1 MIKISDFKFAETFIK
16 QVCRLANV
24 PFIDLPIAFMS
35 VETVVDERSV
45 GHSNMREGIYNGVLN
60 IGNPKNLAHTSFI
73 IVDQYTKNDN
83 IIYGDSCLSELRDK
97 SLSYF
102 AATIKK
108 ALPISKL
115 VDNEFFASRLYQKPL
130 TYILLKDLICPVTY
144 TQPKNTLII
153 TGNMNFM
160 DVAKYSNGTD
170 TNLPPEPC
178 ICVNSSIETGPTTNA
193 FILVEAIRS
202 LGLCP
207 VVTMRDILGSPL
219 ASKVVGAANLA
230 FSDNKE
236 KVEEFLSILIT
247 ILDLDWKDY
256 PHVWNSLNPD
266 HFASVKG
273 SGMIKSAQLSKEHPS
288 MFWYFGL
295 IEKML
300 ETSRGMD
307 WTTHLSLESYVSDF
321 WKQVQDERQA
331 RGDISGVPFN
341 ELLRIKTRQTDSN
354 ITDTRKTLQS
364 LLNDERIW

>member
-16 QVCRLANV
+16 QLCKLANV

-35 VETVVDERSV
+35 VETVVDHRSTEK
-45 GHSNMREGIYNGVLN
+45 SNMKAGIYNGVLN

-73 IVDQYTKNDN
+73 IVDQYTKNDK
-83 IIYGDSCLSELRDK
+83 IIYGTNCLSELRDK
-97 SLSYF
+97 SLNYF
-102 AATIKK
+102 AATLKK
-108 ALPISKL
+108 ALPISEPRDEK
-115 VDNEFFASRLYQKPL
+115 FFASRLYQKPL

-144 TQPKNTLII
+144 TQPKNVLVI

-160 DVAKYSNGTD
+160 DVAKYSDGTD
-170 TNLPPEPC
+170 PNLPEEPC
-178 ICVNSSIETGPTTNA
+178 ICVNSSIESGPTTNA
-193 FILVEAIRS
+193 FILVEAIKS

-219 ASKVVGAANLA
+219 ASKIVGAANLA
-230 FSDNKE
+230 FSNNQE
-236 KVEEFLSILIT
+236 KVEEFLSILVT

-266 HFASVKG
+266 HFAAVKG
-273 SGMIKSAQLSKEHPS
+273 KDMIKSAQISQDHPS

-300 ETSRGMD
+300 AGHRGMD
-307 WTTHLSLESYVSDF
+307 WTTHLSLESYVDDF
-321 WKQVQDERQA
+321 WKQVQKERHA
-331 RGDISGVPFN
+331 RGDINGVPFD
-341 ELLRIKTRQTDSN
+341 ELLRIKSRQTDSN